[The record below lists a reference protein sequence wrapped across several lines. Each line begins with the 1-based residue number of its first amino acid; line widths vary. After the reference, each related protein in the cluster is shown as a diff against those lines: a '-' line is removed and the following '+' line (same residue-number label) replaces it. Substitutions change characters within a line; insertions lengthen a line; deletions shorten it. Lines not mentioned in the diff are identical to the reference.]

1 MVHWVRCNWLTVLAL
16 CSLCAEAEKRL
27 SDSHLTGMA
36 KLRCTLLK
44 RPADL
49 PEDDGDGRKKVA
61 LNALGEKTA
70 DVASFLD
77 PLVESNGEEKTE
89 CGAVVVAIDKGK
101 AKAKVPKRK
110 LRSSE
115 PPNTGP
121 GRVATRGDKKKMK
134 IKILLALKAWGAL
147 TVSSINR
154 YYLICSVLCSP
165 SVLSLPQFLPE
176 ECMAICKD
184 DCLYQYVVSLCIRSC
199 TCTGTEQSFR

>member
-121 GRVATRGDKKKMK
+121 GRVATRGDTKKNEDKNLVGFESVGRPNGFFHQQVLPD
-134 IKILLALKAWGAL
+134 LLSTLLSFSSFIAS
-147 TVSSINR
+147 VSAR
-154 YYLICSVLCSP
+154 RMYGHL
-165 SVLSLPQFLPE
+165 Q
-176 ECMAICKD
+176 
-184 DCLYQYVVSLCIRSC
+184 
-199 TCTGTEQSFR
+199 G